1 MGDSRGAT
9 VKVGGVVTCGDAV
22 RTAGKTGEV
31 VASALL
37 ASVALVGFARMAAAA
52 VLTAELN
59 GRGTRAAL
67 SGLESGVAKDCGAA
81 LVDLDCSCPLGSCL
95 SDIVDF
101 PDKTY

>member
-9 VKVGGVVTCGDAV
+9 VKVGVVVTCGDAV
-22 RTAGKTGEV
+22 RTVGKTGAV
-31 VASALL
+31 IASALL
-37 ASVALVGFARMAAAA
+37 ARVALVGFARMAAAP
-52 VLTAELN
+52 VLTAEVN
-59 GRGTRAAL
+59 GRGARSAL

-101 PDKTY
+101 PDKTD